1 MNNDLI
7 MLSCCV
13 FSESK
18 HAWLGIK
25 CLIKRLVSV
34 FDSLGAQVCFR
45 LNSLFE
51 SM

>member
-13 FSESK
+13 FSESE

-34 FDSLGAQVCFR
+34 FDSPLVLELKCVSG
-45 LNSLFE
+45 
-51 SM
+51 